1 MVHVALAFMMA
12 VVGTSEGNSLEY
24 EAAFAKAQREQ
35 KPLLILVGARWC
47 ASCQIMKKETIQP
60 MKQSGALDDVV
71 VTFVDKDDR
80 PELAEK
86 LMKGQTLPQIV
97 VFTKN
102 TGNWKRFSL
111 TGMQSPKRM
120 AELLGRATGQPQSEV
135 IR

>member
-1 MVHVALAFMMA
+1 
-12 VVGTSEGNSLEY
+12 
-24 EAAFAKAQREQ
+24 
-35 KPLLILVGARWC
+35 
-47 ASCQIMKKETIQP
+47 MKKETIQP
-60 MKQSGALDDVV
+60 MRHSGALDDVV

-102 TGNWKRFSL
+102 TGSWKRFSL
-111 TGMQSPKRM
+111 TGMQSTKRM